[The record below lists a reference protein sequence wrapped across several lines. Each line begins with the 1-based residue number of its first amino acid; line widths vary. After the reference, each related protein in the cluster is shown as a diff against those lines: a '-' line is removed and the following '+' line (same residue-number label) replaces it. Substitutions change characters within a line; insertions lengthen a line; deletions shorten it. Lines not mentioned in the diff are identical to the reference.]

1 MGKIGSIKL
10 SNNFP
15 ETQLIFYISFHI
27 FLNINNSFSSPLW
40 GSIYFL
46 FISVPLIILDDINKE
61 IYEEISSTKTGEDI
75 AFSL

>member
-1 MGKIGSIKL
+1 MGKIRSIKL

-15 ETQLIFYISFHI
+15 ETQLIIYI

-46 FISVPLIILDDINKE
+46 FLSVPLIILDDINKE